1 MAAYPQLDFCRG
13 AKAAVAQAASWCSDE
28 LISMRI
34 FRTIRRARKPRP
46 AACKRNAAC
55 SFKAFAAQRACTW
68 RRARSPRA
76 AAWTRTAAWRS
87 WSSFSFAS
95 RRVRRRS
102 SCAETSARVRREL
115 STPRDSWWS
124 GSGRGVGLKR
134 RRKSSVNRRHV
145 GYSSC

>member
-76 AAWTRTAAWRS
+76 AAWTRTAARRS
-87 WSSFSFAS
+87 RSSFAS

-124 GSGRGVGLKR
+124 GSGHGVGLKR
-134 RRKSSVNRRHV
+134 RCKSSVKRRHV